1 MAEKFNRF
9 MEARVPIRFSTSP
22 AASVTFIIPARNEA
36 GHIAVAVKMAI
47 AATRAGDRVV
57 VVDSASTD
65 NTAEEARTAGA
76 DVLNGPK
83 GKGAAMAVGIAE
95 SQTTWLIFL
104 DGDLL
109 REEPNVA
116 EVLRQAVD
124 REHENKNV
132 GQVLGEFTEA
142 KFGVIHSRLIGVYEP
157 LINSLFLEMSGQFG
171 NFPLTGFRAV
181 RLNAL
186 PNDLTQG
193 YGVEAAINIHNRRR
207 SITEPVGMI
216 ALGGNPNP
224 QMGGEIIKTILDI
237 AEQYHR
243 IRPTDRGLWESW
255 INKVSEL
262 KPQQGANDNSYRQQ
276 VTEYI
281 LNHPSPSITNPE
293 TTVPEL

>member
-109 REEPNVA
+109 REELVA
-116 EVLRQAVD
+116 
-124 REHENKNV
+124 
-132 GQVLGEFTEA
+132 
-142 KFGVIHSRLIGVYEP
+142 
-157 LINSLFLEMSGQFG
+157 
-171 NFPLTGFRAV
+171 
-181 RLNAL
+181 
-186 PNDLTQG
+186 
-193 YGVEAAINIHNRRR
+193 
-207 SITEPVGMI
+207 
-216 ALGGNPNP
+216 
-224 QMGGEIIKTILDI
+224 
-237 AEQYHR
+237 
-243 IRPTDRGLWESW
+243 
-255 INKVSEL
+255 
-262 KPQQGANDNSYRQQ
+262 
-276 VTEYI
+276 
-281 LNHPSPSITNPE
+281 
-293 TTVPEL
+293 